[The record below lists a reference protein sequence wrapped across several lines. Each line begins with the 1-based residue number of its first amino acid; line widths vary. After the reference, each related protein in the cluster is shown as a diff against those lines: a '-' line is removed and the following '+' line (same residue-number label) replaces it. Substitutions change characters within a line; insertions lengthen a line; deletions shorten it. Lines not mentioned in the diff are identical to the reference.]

1 MTTTANAQPLPSEY
15 EVTKVA
21 DGVYAFM
28 WNAVPISPEPNV
40 LIVINDDDVLVVDSE
55 MLPGSAKTL
64 IAEIRKLTPKPVRYL
79 VNTHWHDDHVFGNAT
94 FKDAFPDIHIIGHPN
109 TRIDATDQAF
119 NAIPADIENSRASLA
134 KYRGILRAGR
144 GEDGTPLSE
153 ERRQR
158 VQEVIDFYERYL
170 AEVPQVRTLLP
181 DVAVESGATL
191 YCGSRTIEIRYLGR
205 GNTRGDLVVYL
216 PKEGIVAT
224 GDLVVAPT
232 PFGIGSYYAD
242 WATTL
247 GELQKLEAT
256 TIFLAHGAVQHDWS
270 YVTKLQGLL
279 TDLVSRVDQEIKAG
293 ASLDEVKARVT
304 LDDWK
309 KTLAGDDERM
319 RRAFDAYF
327 VQPAVERQYRLAKG
341 DAS

>member
-1 MTTTANAQPLPSEY
+1 LPSEY
-15 EVTKVA
+15 EVARVA
-21 DGVYAFM
+21 DGIYGFM
-28 WNAVPISPEPNV
+28 WKAAPISPEPNV

-55 MLPGSAKTL
+55 MLPGSAKTV

-94 FKDAFPDIHIIGHPN
+94 FKDAFPDVHIIGHPN
-109 TRIDATDQAF
+109 TRIDATEQAF
-119 NAIPADIENSRASLA
+119 NAIPTDIENSRGSLA
-134 KYRGILRAGR
+134 KYQAILRDGR
-144 GEDGTPLSE
+144 GEDGTPLTE
-153 ERRQR
+153 ERRKR
-158 VQEVIDFYERYL
+158 VQEVIRLYERYL

-216 PKEGIVAT
+216 PKERIVAT

-242 WATTL
+242 WVKTL
-247 GELQKLEAT
+247 GALQKLDAT
-256 TIFLAHGAVQHDWS
+256 TIFLAHGAVQHDWN
-270 YVTKLQGLL
+270 YVARLQGLL
-279 TDLVSRVDQEIKAG
+279 TDLVSRVDKEIASG

-309 KTLAGDDERM
+309 KTLAGDDERL